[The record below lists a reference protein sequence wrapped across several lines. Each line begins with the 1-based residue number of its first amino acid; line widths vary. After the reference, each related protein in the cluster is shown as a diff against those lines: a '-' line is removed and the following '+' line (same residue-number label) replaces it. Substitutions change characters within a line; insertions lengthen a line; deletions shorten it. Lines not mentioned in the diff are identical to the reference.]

1 MAERQSAW
9 ALWRSLPRALP
20 YVKPYRRLG
29 ILSVLLTLGG
39 SLLALAEPWPMALMV
54 NTIVAHRPPPF
65 GIHNPYTLLTGAV
78 ISSFLLTVLSRGM
91 NVWSS
96 FADTKLEQ
104 NMILD
109 LRSDLFEHC
118 QRLSVTFHDATRA
131 GELMSRINNQAS
143 ALGSIIMSFPV
154 LAQSLLTVVGMGL
167 IALLINWK
175 IALLS
180 LSATPLIYYALCL
193 YGSKIVPR
201 LREVQGL
208 EWESLSIVNEA
219 MGMLRVIVS
228 FGREPYEHRRF
239 REQGQRA
246 VDARVKLTV
255 WQTLF
260 TLGVQTSTAIGM
272 ALVFFFGFRATFRG
286 EISPGQLFVLLSY
299 IDAIYA
305 PIGTISATV
314 GSLHEQ
320 LVSVKASFDLFD
332 LEPEVK
338 EHASP
343 VRLTHA
349 RGDVA
354 FDGVGFAYSGRT
366 STLEDVSFAVPAGQR
381 VAIVGPT
388 GAGKTTLMSLL
399 IRFYDP
405 ATGSISI
412 DGVDL
417 RRLSLGSL
425 RAQIAVVQQEPL
437 LFAGTIAE
445 NIRYGRLE
453 ATPDEIVAAATAAN
467 AHEFIERLPH
477 GYETLIGE
485 RGARLS
491 GGERQRVC
499 VARAFVKD
507 APILILDEPTSSI
520 DSKTENVILDAL
532 DELMVGRTSFMVA
545 HRLSTVRDAD
555 QIVVLNR
562 GRIAEVGKH
571 DDLVERDGVYAQ
583 LYRAQHKRRP
593 AKHVVAVAAR
603 A

>member
-1 MAERQSAW
+1 MPERQSAW

-29 ILSVLLTLGG
+29 IFSVLLTLAG

-54 NTIVAHRPPPF
+54 NTLVAHRPPPF
-65 GIHNPYTLLTGAV
+65 GIHSPYTLLTGAV
-78 ISSFLLTVLSRGM
+78 LSSFVLTVLSRGM

-180 LSATPLIYYALCL
+180 LSATPLIYYALVL

-272 ALVFFFGFRATFRG
+272 ALVFFFGFRSTFRG

-320 LVSVKASFDLFD
+320 LVSVRASFDLFD

-338 EHASP
+338 EHPSP
-343 VRLTHA
+343 VRLAQA
-349 RGDVA
+349 RGDVT
-354 FDGVGFAYSGRT
+354 FEGVGFAYSGRT
-366 STLEDVSFAVPAGQR
+366 STLEDVSFAVAAGQR
-381 VAIVGPT
+381 VALVGPT

-405 ATGSISI
+405 ASGSISI

-417 RRLSLGSL
+417 RRLSLSSL

-453 ATPDEIVAAATAAN
+453 ATPDEIVVAARAAN

-555 QIVVLNR
+555 LIVVLNR
-562 GRIAEVGKH
+562 GRIAEVGRH
-571 DDLVERDGVYAQ
+571 DDLVEGDGVYAQ
-583 LYRAQHKRRP
+583 LYRAQSKRRP
-593 AKHVVAVAAR
+593 PRHVVAVGAQ
-603 A
+603 